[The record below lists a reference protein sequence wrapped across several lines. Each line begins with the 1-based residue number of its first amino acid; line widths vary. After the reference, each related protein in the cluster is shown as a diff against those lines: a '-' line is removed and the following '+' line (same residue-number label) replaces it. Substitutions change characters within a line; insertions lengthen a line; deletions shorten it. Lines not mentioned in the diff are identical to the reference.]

1 MSLDLMIDVNFSDIT
16 LIEGKGNY
24 NNVKR
29 IFKNDPISTETWML
43 ESHITI
49 LWQTE
54 PDNPLPMSGFFEAN
68 IHAFNNGDIFIM
80 NCMIPKGMSRDIEV
94 FSAWA
99 QLNHWNRPNVHRD
112 LVDGQL
118 MHWKHYWD
126 TYLIDSDLLDKKFG
140 KREENQF
147 FIDSDNQDMSN

>member
-1 MSLDLMIDVNFSDIT
+1 
-16 LIEGKGNY
+16 
-24 NNVKR
+24 
-29 IFKNDPISTETWML
+29 
-43 ESHITI
+43 
-49 LWQTE
+49 
-54 PDNPLPMSGFFEAN
+54 
-68 IHAFNNGDIFIM
+68 
-80 NCMIPKGMSRDIEV
+80 MIPKGMSRDIEV

-112 LVDGQL
+112 LIDGQL